1 MGTQLKFCPSVVTE
15 LSNGH
20 LQSGRDRQTDRQK
33 DKWCQFKSNFMKL
46 NCILLDSWCFK
57 LALKDKS
64 SHTHIGHSTTE
75 TCAGLFLLPSK
86 NEAKLCHYVSVMK
99 QNAKCVCF
107 QSKTTNTYLIINNN
121 FCISSEQRTTLST
134 DAAFVRWMKRN
145 WVCLKSE

>member
-99 QNAKCVCF
+99 QNVCVF
-107 QSKTTNTYLIINNN
+107 SPKQRILTSLSTT
-121 FCISSEQRTTLST
+121 ISVFLLNSEQHYQQMLLLF
-134 DAAFVRWMKRN
+134 AEWNVIGCA
-145 WVCLKSE
+145 